1 MQRCRIFEK
10 MARVFFIFIILFLFY
25 ISFYFFFIF
34 IYYFIYHFIFIFLFF
49 YFYFFIFFILFF
61 LSYVIDEN
69 YSKDFFFGL
78 VNGRQWRHVDL
89 VTRCKWKAQKK
100 NCLLFQRWHGERSV
114 SMENQKKKRW
124 ISWFIRVWGAFCVVA
139 LFCFTRSAS
148 FLIMKRNFFY
158 SGGWKRKLRWK
169 YLTHQKGNVWPILVA
184 KKKPLEFDGPRVA
197 FESFPLEMNLILRS
211 RRPKISFQSPPGGTY
226 RLVTWCH
233 ATANHVRGLWK
244 MNFRD
249 FFWK

>member
-1 MQRCRIFEK
+1 MYYF
-10 MARVFFIFIILFLFY
+10 ILFLFY
-25 ISFYFFFIF
+25 FIIILFY
-34 IYYFIYHFIFIFLFF
+34 FIFL
-49 YFYFFIFFILFF
+49 Y
-61 LSYVIDEN
+61 YVIDDD

-148 FLIMKRNFFY
+148 FLIVKRNLFY

-184 KKKPLEFDGPRVA
+184 KINPRIWWPPSRVRKFSTWNESHFTLTSTEDFVPKSPRWDLSIGHVMSCDSQSRARRVENEFSWIFLKIDFWIFVN
-197 FESFPLEMNLILRS
+197 FLKINL
-211 RRPKISFQSPPGGTY
+211 
-226 RLVTWCH
+226 
-233 ATANHVRGLWK
+233 
-244 MNFRD
+244 
-249 FFWK
+249 